1 MKKVCA
7 LLLLIFLS
15 PVFAT
20 GISGTSAPCDNATL
34 SKYTGTANIE
44 INWEPNTIGLTW
56 YDGNQRLDVQQ
67 SAQSCVYDG
76 TITVPPQPTKLGYT
90 FNGWKVWKPTVPD
103 GYTQLE
109 YIQSDGEQRIDTG
122 IYANENTA
130 VETKFINLVSGA
142 DSTTRMIIADTWNHI
157 DYGDY
162 YTGYELT
169 ITGSTRA
176 FQTIGALHITRED
189 YWKKDI
195 EYTVYMDKNVGQT
208 VNGVTTVW
216 SGTANT
222 FTTPRTLSMFGT
234 TDDTSRYAKI
244 KMFYLKIWQSGELIR
259 NFLPAKR
266 NSDNVLGMWDTV
278 SQTFFTNAGTGTFTA
293 GPVAQ

>member
-1 MKKVCA
+1 MKK
-7 LLLLIFLS
+7 LLIILS
-15 PVFAT
+15 LCIFTTDSFAS
-20 GISGTSAPCDNATL
+20 GIASNSASALCDNDTL
-34 SKYTGTANIE
+34 SKYSGTANVE
-44 INWEPNTIGLTW
+44 INWEPNTIGLKW
-56 YDGNQRLDVQQ
+56 YNGDQQ
-67 SAQSCVYDG
+67 VAGPTSCVYDS

-90 FNGWKVWKPTVPD
+90 FNGWKVWKVTVPD

-109 YIQSDGEQRIDTG
+109 YIQTDGGQRIDTG

-130 VETKFINLVSGA
+130 VETKFINRVSGA
-142 DSTTRMIIADTWNHI
+142 DTTTRIIIADTWNHI
-157 DYGDY
+157 DYGNNI
-162 YTGYELT
+162 TGYELT
-169 ITGSTRA
+169 ITAATRA

-189 YWKKDI
+189 YWTAGI

-244 KMFYLKIWQSGELIR
+244 KMFYLKIWQSGELVR
-259 NFLPAKR
+259 NFLPARR
-266 NSDNVLGMWDTV
+266 NSDNVLGMFDTI
-278 SQTFFTNAGTGTFTA
+278 SGNFFTNAGTGSFVA

>member
-44 INWEPNTIGLTW
+44 INWEPNTIGLKW
-56 YDGNQRLDVQQ
+56 YNGDQQ
-67 SAQSCVYDG
+67 VAGPTSCVYDS

-90 FNGWKVWKPTVPD
+90 FNGWKVWKVTVPD

-130 VETKFINLVSGA
+130 VETKFINIDIP
-142 DSTTRMIIADTWNHI
+142 DSTTRIIIADRWKHI
-157 DYGDY
+157 DYGNY

-169 ITGSTRA
+169 ITGYTRS
-176 FQTIGALHITRED
+176 FQTIGTLWITRND
-189 YWKKDI
+189 YWAEGI

-266 NSDNVLGMWDTV
+266 NSDNVLGMFDTV
-278 SQTFFTNAGTGTFTA
+278 SGQFFTNAGTGSFVA